1 MMVAIVGGL
10 LVFLLGCCLV
20 MLAAIHRR
28 LTGVGAAIVGELQR
42 AARERRDTVQQFL
55 HGSPGSREEPED
67 ERPSDPPPSWRPPV
81 SSRAPISSRARV
93 AQLRPTA
100 VPSASAASSG
110 APTLKSGRAPLGLA
124 VEEDAP

>member
-10 LVFLLGCCLV
+10 LVFLFGCCLV

-28 LTGVGAAIVGELQR
+28 LTGVGAAIVGELQD

-55 HGSPGSREEPED
+55 HATPGSRGEPED
-67 ERPSDPPPSWRPPV
+67 ERPSDPPPSRRPPV
-81 SSRAPISSRARV
+81 SSRAPISSRAPV
-93 AQLRPTA
+93 AQLRPIGKA
-100 VPSASAASSG
+100 SASALSSG
-110 APTLKSGRAPLGLA
+110 APTLKSGRAPFGLA